1 MGPLGPSFRPDPS
14 PTGGRCFGW
23 GVLTGIVG
31 IRVARCVA
39 TATAATRLMSNAP
52 GPAPGPMSRRPCLE
66 RTEPR
71 VHPGHPRRHSR
82 FRSRSTVHRQPDR
95 GRARRGAGGCRR
107 GDGRG
112 EALQHRRRRQ
122 RRVRRLRDP
131 GARGPRGRAQAPG
144 HVHRLDRRA
153 RTPPPHLGDRRQR
166 RRRGTR
172 GLRDPDRAD
181 APGRRRRP
189 GRGQRSRHP
198 DRHGP
203 GAGHARAHDGP
214 DDAPRRR
221 QVRRRWLQGLRR
233 PPRRR
238 RLGGQRALLA
248 PGRGGQEPRPPVAPV
263 LPARRARCR
272 PRAGPSAGAR
282 ARAPARR

>member
-1 MGPLGPSFRPDPS
+1 MLPRNRRDSTHVERTRTASG
-14 PTGGRCFGW
+14 
-23 GVLTGIVG
+23 
-31 IRVARCVA
+31 A
-39 TATAATRLMSNAP
+39 T
-52 GPAPGPMSRRPCLE
+52 SRRLCLE
-66 RTEPR
+66 RREPR
-71 VHPGHPRRHSR
+71 VHSGHHRRHSR
-82 FRSRSTVHRQPDR
+82 FHSRSTACRQPERD
-95 GRARRGAGGCRR
+95 RARRGAGRCRR

-144 HVHRLDRRA
+144 HVHRLHRRA
-153 RTPPPHLGDRRQR
+153 RTPPPRLGDRGQR

-172 GLRDPDRAD
+172 RLRDPDRAD

-203 GAGHARAHDGP
+203 GPGHARPHDGP

-221 QVRRRWLQGLRR
+221 QVRRRRLQGLRR

-238 RLGGQRALLA
+238 RLGRQRAVHRA
-248 PGRGGQEPRPPVAPV
+248 WSRRSRTAATCGASPSSSACPTPTSSRS
-263 LPARRARCR
+263 ARWS
-272 PRAGPSAGAR
+272 P